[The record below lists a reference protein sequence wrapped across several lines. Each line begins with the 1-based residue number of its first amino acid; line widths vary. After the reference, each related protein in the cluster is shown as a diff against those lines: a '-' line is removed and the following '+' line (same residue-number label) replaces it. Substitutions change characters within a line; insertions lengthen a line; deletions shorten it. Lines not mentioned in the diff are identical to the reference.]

1 MFQEIRSNKASE
13 RLNDMIETTA
23 AVERNGIKKE
33 IPIDEIVPG
42 DIVHLAAGDMVPAD
56 LMILNAKDLFIAQS
70 AITGESEPVE
80 KTAGFNKDNNVKT
93 SLEANNL
100 CFMGTSVSSGTAKA
114 IVLNTGNNTLFGR
127 IARSIFKKRPK
138 TNFDKGIR
146 NVSLLLLITT
156 VIMVI
161 IVFALQ
167 GGLGIGSNRWIT
179 SITFSLALAVG
190 LTPELLPM
198 IVTVNLAKEAFQLSK
213 QKIIVKNI
221 NSIQSFG
228 AVDVLCTDKT
238 GTLTEDRIIL
248 EHHFNIENKEDSR
261 VLIYGYLNSYFQ
273 TGLKNLLDLAIIE
286 KTKQIGLD
294 QTANEFI
301 KIDEIPFDFQRRRM
315 SVIIKDLNERNQLI
329 TKGALEE
336 ILTICDY
343 AEYKGKV
350 VKITSRLRSQVRNNV
365 RALNEQGMRVIA
377 IATNY
382 KPLPVDRP
390 FNVKDEDA
398 MKLVGYVALLD
409 PPKLSARK
417 AILDL
422 QKRGV
427 QVKVLTGDNDAVAK
441 YVCSQVGLKG
451 KKILLGSEIETMTKE
466 RLQKKV
472 MSTTIFAKLS
482 PEQKVM
488 VVEAIKNNKHV
499 VGFMGDGINDA
510 AAMRTADLGIS
521 VDTAVDVAKES
532 ADIILLEK
540 DLTFLGNGCVEGRKT
555 YANII
560 KYIKMTV
567 SSNFGNMLSMLVAS
581 I

>member
-1 MFQEIRSNKASE
+1 
-13 RLNDMIETTA
+13 
-23 AVERNGIKKE
+23 
-33 IPIDEIVPG
+33 
-42 DIVHLAAGDMVPAD
+42 
-56 LMILNAKDLFIAQS
+56 
-70 AITGESEPVE
+70 
-80 KTAGFNKDNNVKT
+80 
-93 SLEANNL
+93 
-100 CFMGTSVSSGTAKA
+100 
-114 IVLNTGNNTLFGR
+114 
-127 IARSIFKKRPK
+127 
-138 TNFDKGIR
+138 
-146 NVSLLLLITT
+146 
-156 VIMVI
+156 
-161 IVFALQ
+161 
-167 GGLGIGSNRWIT
+167 
-179 SITFSLALAVG
+179 LALAVG

-198 IVTVNLAKEAFQLSK
+198 IVTVNLAKEAFRLSK
-213 QKIIVKNI
+213 QKTIVKNI

-228 AVDVLCTDKT
+228 AMDVLCTDKT
-238 GTLTEDRIIL
+238 GTLTEDRIVL
-248 EHHFNIENKEDSR
+248 ERHLNIENKEDNR

-286 KTKQIGLD
+286 KTKQLGFD
-294 QTANEFI
+294 KSTEQFV

-315 SVIIKDLNERNQLI
+315 SVILKDPNRRHQLI

-336 ILTICDY
+336 ILSVCDY
-343 AEYKGKV
+343 VEYKGKDI
-350 VKITSRLRSQVRNNV
+350 KLNLKLRNQIRSNV

-377 IATNY
+377 IATNH
-382 KPLPVDRP
+382 KPLPADRP
-390 FNVKDEDA
+390 FNVKDEDSL
-398 MKLVGYVALLD
+398 KLIGYVALLD

-451 KKILLGSEIETMTKE
+451 KKILLGNDIETMTKE
-466 RLQKKV
+466 QLEKKV
-472 MSTTIFAKLS
+472 MAVTIFAKLS
-482 PEQKVM
+482 PEQKVR
-488 VVEAIKNNKHV
+488 VVNAIKDNKHV

-510 AAMRTADLGIS
+510 GAMRTADLGIS

-540 DLTFLGNGCVEGRKT
+540 DLTILGNGCVEGRKT

-581 I
+581 V